1 MLISTKGRY
10 AIRVLCNMARNNG
23 LNEYISLPLIAQQED
38 ISLKYLERIM
48 LLLVKG
54 KLVNSTHGKGGG
66 YKLVKN
72 PEEYSIME
80 ILELTEETLAPVE
93 CLKIDAKACPRKQ
106 NCPTVKMWKESY
118 ELLTSY
124 FQNKTIADLIV

>member
-54 KLVNSTHGKGGG
+54 KLINSTHGKGGIFH
-66 YKLVKN
+66 YRNTRINRRN
-72 PEEYSIME
+72 PS
-80 ILELTEETLAPVE
+80 P
-93 CLKIDAKACPRKQ
+93 C
-106 NCPTVKMWKESY
+106 
-118 ELLTSY
+118 
-124 FQNKTIADLIV
+124 

>member
-54 KLVNSTHGKGGG
+54 KLIN
-66 YKLVKN
+66 
-72 PEEYSIME
+72 
-80 ILELTEETLAPVE
+80 
-93 CLKIDAKACPRKQ
+93 
-106 NCPTVKMWKESY
+106 
-118 ELLTSY
+118 
-124 FQNKTIADLIV
+124 